1 MHVQQEQEYG
11 EFVEARLN
19 RLLRFGYLLCGD
31 WHLAEDV
38 VQTAL
43 TKLYVVWP
51 RVSRH
56 GAVDAYVNRIV
67 VNCLADERRRGFRRR
82 ERPTDRAPEESLA
95 DHATGTAERLAAVEA
110 LARLPRRQRAAIVL
124 RYWEDLS
131 VEQTAN
137 LLQCSTGTVKS
148 QCARGLATLRD
159 LLAVS
164 TGSPERECAKHV

>member
-1 MHVQQEQEYG
+1 MRRQQEQEYG
-11 EFVEARLN
+11 EFVEARLR

-43 TKLYVVWP
+43 TKLYVAWP
-51 RVSRH
+51 RVRRH
-56 GAVDAYVNRIV
+56 GGVDAYVNRIV

-82 ERPTDRAPEESLA
+82 ERPTDRAPEGSLA
-95 DHATGTAERLAAVEA
+95 DHATATTARLAAVAA
-110 LARLPRRQRAAIVL
+110 LSRLPRRQRAAVVL
-124 RYWEDLS
+124 RYWEDMS
-131 VEQTAN
+131 VEQTAD

-148 QCARGLATLRD
+148 QCARGLQTLRD

-164 TGSPERECAKHV
+164 SESLVKERAGHV